1 MKIIRWSSIEK
12 HSQPCLPS
20 SFSLVSSSSA
30 GTELAATTLYCHDSM
45 FCQSSFNHWPVDEA
59 VVSPWSLSV
68 LKVWFA
74 QSSDPSTALP
84 VESLAPSQA
93 PLIHSPVFSTCL
105 PPACLAPLSSLP
117 ARSISPGDS
126 CWAASGSWPLCWVS
140 AVGVGPDCSATSV
153 SKNSTSVAY
162 LLGPSL
168 HPQQIAATTPT
179 AQTVTDK
186 LLIGNQNLPTC
197 PSRVAACG
205 FELSFSFE
213 LFII

>member
-20 SFSLVSSSSA
+20 SFSLASSSSA

-105 PPACLAPLSSLP
+105 PLACLAPLSSLP
-117 ARSISPGDS
+117 ALSIKPDDS
-126 CWAASGSWPLCWVS
+126 CWAAAGNSSLCWVS
-140 AVGVGPDCSATSV
+140 AVGVGLDSPATSV
-153 SKNSTSVAY
+153 SAISLSVAE
-162 LLGPSL
+162 SL
-168 HPQQIAATTPT
+168 VTVSSLQPQQATTANT
-179 AQTVTDK
+179 ITEQTRMANG
-186 LLIGNQNLPTC
+186 LIENQS
-197 PSRVAACG
+197 PSA
-205 FELSFSFE
+205 
-213 LFII
+213 